1 MSDASLNI
9 RGRVIGNRVFVDFG
23 GVFGVDWHWRKV
35 DDFCNAL
42 RLLSE
47 HARNFFPAG
56 YGAIVTP
63 DTPPNDL
70 VIGLSERIS
79 MRTNGPKVFVLLDSH
94 QGFECSVEAAS
105 QLWEQL
111 KRAARVAE
119 ERDAVDAVIYDH
131 ALLTRAGASFGLS
144 DNPAIQNEVAKEA
157 AWNRELRRALPGGVR
172 SAEVVGTPT
181 LVRGPAPT
189 KH

>member
-1 MSDASLNI
+1 MSDPLNI

-35 DDFCNAL
+35 DEFCNAL
-42 RLLSE
+42 RVLSE
-47 HARNFFPAG
+47 HARRTLPAG
-56 YGAIVTP
+56 ESAIIAADAP
-63 DTPPNDL
+63 RDDL
-70 VIGLSERIS
+70 VLALSERIT
-79 MRTNGPKVFVLLDSH
+79 MRTHGPRIFVLLDSR
-94 QGFECSVEAAS
+94 QGFECGAPEAL
-105 QLWEQL
+105 QLWEQF
-111 KRAARVAE
+111 KRCARMAE
-119 ERDAVDAVIYDH
+119 ERDAVESVIYDH
-131 ALLTRAGASFGLS
+131 ALLTRSGAPFGLS
-144 DNPAIQNEVAKEA
+144 DNPAVQSEVGKEA